1 VAENASE
8 NLATRLLALQGMAD
22 ASGLCAASLRPAAL
36 MAAREPEI
44 RRALVLALPLLPGAN
59 EFLLAAA
66 QDTDGRVAAAAG
78 ARLCQWQAKNPPLPG
93 QPPLRQLAL
102 LDGSL
107 AEDTVEI
114 LPCLTS
120 SADPLD
126 RQAIETLE
134 KRSGNAVREAIKRL
148 RQASKGL

>member
-1 VAENASE
+1 
-8 NLATRLLALQGMAD
+8 
-22 ASGLCAASLRPAAL
+22 
-36 MAAREPEI
+36 
-44 RRALVLALPLLPGAN
+44 VLALPLLPGAN